1 MSWPLVTLDTIKA
14 DVPYACV
21 GGPFGSNLTSKHYVD
36 DGVPVI
42 RGQNLSG
49 PGYFAETAFVFVT
62 SEKADQLRP
71 NLAFRGDVLFTQ
83 RGTLGQVGLIP
94 KDSMYERYVVSQSQM
109 KITVDA
115 SRVDARYIYQHFR
128 LESTVQEIL
137 NRTITTGVPH
147 INLGILKSFEIPLP
161 PLPIQRAIAE
171 FAEAY
176 DDLIATNQ
184 RRIALLED
192 AARRLYREW
201 FVHLRFPGCES
212 VPVKD
217 GMPQGWRLQE
227 LGTICDAVKGAVVQT
242 GPFGSQLH
250 QHDYKEAGTPV
261 VMPQDIVADRI
272 RMEKIAFVDEQ
283 TANRLSRHRLQALD
297 IVFPRRG
304 DISKRALVETHQA
317 GFLCGTG
324 CLKISLPPEP
334 LHPLLLYLQLADS
347 EMVKWIEGQAVG
359 ATMLNL
365 SASILRTVECVIPTP
380 DVQQKFVAFAMR
392 IRQQIDVLEEQ
403 NDRLLKVRDL
413 LLPKLMSGQLD
424 VSGIRLPDEAA
435 A

>member
-1 MSWPLVTLDTIKA
+1 MSWPVVTLDSIKA

-36 DGVPVI
+36 QGVPVI
-42 RGQNLSG
+42 RGQNLGSG
-49 PGYFAETAFVFVT
+49 GYFNENGFVFVT
-62 SEKADQLRP
+62 PEKADQLRS
-71 NLAFRGDVLFTQ
+71 NLAYRGDILFTQ

-94 KDSMYERYVVSQSQM
+94 KDSKFDRYVVSQSQM
-109 KITVDA
+109 KLTVDE
-115 SRVDARYIYQHFR
+115 SRVDARYVYRYFR

-137 NRTITTGVPH
+137 NRTITAGVPH

-161 PLPIQRAIAE
+161 PLSFQQAIAE
-171 FAEAY
+171 VAQAY

-184 RRIALLED
+184 RRIFLLED

-201 FVHLRFPGCES
+201 FVHLRFPGHES
-212 VPVKD
+212 VPVKN
-217 GMPQGWRLQE
+217 GLPEGWLRQTLGE
-227 LGTICDAVKGAVVQT
+227 LCDSVDGAVVQT

-250 QHDYKEAGTPV
+250 QHDYQDSGTPV
-261 VMPQDIVADRI
+261 VMPQDIVSDRI
-272 RMEKIAFVDEQ
+272 RMDRIAYVDEH
-283 TANRLSRHRLQALD
+283 TANRLSRHRLRPFD

-304 DISKRALVETHQA
+304 DIAKRALVESHQN

-334 LHPLLLYLQLADS
+334 LHPLLLYYQLAEPD
-347 EMVKWIEGQAVG
+347 MVKWIEGQAVG

-365 SASILRTVECVIPTP
+365 SGAILRSVECLVPSK
-380 DVQQKFVAFAMR
+380 DVQTRFANEGHG
-392 IRQQIDVLEEQ
+392 IRQQIDLLEMQSEQ
-403 NDRLLKVRDL
+403 LALARDL

-424 VSGIRLPDEAA
+424 VSGIPLPDELPT
-435 A
+435 